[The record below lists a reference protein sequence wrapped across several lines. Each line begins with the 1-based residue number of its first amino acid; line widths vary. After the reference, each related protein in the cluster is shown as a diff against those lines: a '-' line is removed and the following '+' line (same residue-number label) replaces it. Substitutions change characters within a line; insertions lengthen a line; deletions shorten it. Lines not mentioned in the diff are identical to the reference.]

1 MAKLIF
7 LEGISG
13 VGKSTMARS
22 LCEDLQAK
30 GLAAKAYLEFDYT
43 NPIDFYCVAYYAA
56 KEYEMLLTDNPENEA
71 SISSNTI
78 NAGKARLIHYF
89 NEDTPLFEE
98 PLLSEFMEREFCY
111 NPRYPVSFEGY
122 TEAQVDDFIEH
133 RKSIPIADSPR
144 GYTLNTVVEDD
155 YRAGSFYLAEDDCC
169 V

>member
-78 NAGKARLIHYF
+78 NAGKARLIHC
-89 NEDTPLFEE
+89 
-98 PLLSEFMEREFCY
+98 SH
-111 NPRYPVSFEGY
+111 S
-122 TEAQVDDFIEH
+122 
-133 RKSIPIADSPR
+133 
-144 GYTLNTVVEDD
+144 YTLVLFIFSHKCYVGFNTV
-155 YRAGSFYLAEDDCC
+155 AYLTLTIKASIKKHQAADFA
-169 V
+169 